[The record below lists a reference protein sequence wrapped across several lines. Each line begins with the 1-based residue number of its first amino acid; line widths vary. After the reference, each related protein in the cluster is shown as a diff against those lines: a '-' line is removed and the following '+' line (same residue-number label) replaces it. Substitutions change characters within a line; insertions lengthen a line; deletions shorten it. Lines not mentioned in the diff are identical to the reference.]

1 MKENKTLRSVLA
13 SLNAA
18 LFSSQQEIIE
28 KILMNNELS
37 EILSQDAISIARAEG
52 KPHLVQFLC
61 TLAVH
66 NDIEKER
73 AQHWLDVYQSLIN
86 HELSTSLNQLSRN
99 NVLRLTI
106 EALKTDKSLT
116 AAELKKVKGNS
127 LMWIDAI
134 DLSLDNND
142 WNTVNVLVE
151 NLGKRQNETKTWIH
165 ISQHLNNRQ
174 AIYIN
179 QTGLQKVDVDYRC
192 LANLYSLCSKAINNA
207 GLVDAANSLKIL
219 QAKALETAGDH
230 ELSIKII
237 KSLHEKVTGL
247 NTELARLYC
256 KKNDLKTCITF
267 MDKALLGLKGPSE
280 ESLKVAE
287 SFFESEK
294 KQIINEESKKFNISA
309 ASMALSDLVRIADNK
324 NIDVFLVSGTLLGC
338 IREGGFLSHD
348 KDIDVG
354 IIGWEQQY
362 ILCTALFE
370 SGLFHFNA
378 QFLKGQT
385 TYYLP
390 IQHKVTGMWIDVFIY
405 QPMGNKLVTGVDF
418 FFGYRQTFSFTP
430 FELEKRE
437 FIGIDVLIPK
447 DYDLNLKENFG
458 YWKVPDPNYISHLES
473 PSTDNKGDL
482 PFMLTARLA
491 AYASITKKNPKKI
504 FKVLAIMEENGNK
517 MLSMPEA
524 VANHL
529 KKIANSFSNLYR
541 TEDQLVANDE

>member
-18 LFSSQQEIIE
+18 LFSSQQEMIE

-86 HELSTSLNQLSRN
+86 HELSASLNQLSRN

-127 LMWIDAI
+127 LMWLDAI
-134 DLSLDNND
+134 DLSIDHND
-142 WNTVNVLVE
+142 WNSANALIE
-151 NLGKRQNETKTWIH
+151 NFGKSQKETKTWIH
-165 ISQHLNNRQ
+165 ISKHLNHRQ
-174 AIYIN
+174 SMYVD

-192 LANLYSLCSKAINNA
+192 LANLYDLCAKAMNNA
-207 GLVDAANSLKIL
+207 GLAEAANSLKLL

-230 ELSIKII
+230 DASIKII
-237 KSLHEKVTGL
+237 RTLKDKVNGL
-247 NTELARLYC
+247 NIELARLNC
-256 KKNDLKTCITF
+256 KKNDLINSINF
-267 MDKALLGLKGPSE
+267 MDEALLELIDPNE
-280 ESLKVAE
+280 ENIKMVDK
-287 SFFESEK
+287 FFQDKK
-294 KQIINEESKKFNISA
+294 KQTIHNVNKKFNTIA
-309 ASMALSDLVRIADNK
+309 ASMALGDLVRLAK
-324 NIDVFLVSGTLLGC
+324 NNNIEVFLVAGTLLGC
-338 IREGGFLSHD
+338 VREGEFLSHD

-362 ILCTALFE
+362 TLFTALLE
-370 SGLFHFNA
+370 SGLFNFNA
-378 QFLKGQT
+378 QFLKGHK

-405 QPMGNKLVTGVDF
+405 QPAGNKLVTGVDF
-418 FFGYRQTFSFTP
+418 FFGYQQTFSFTK
-430 FELEKRE
+430 FELEKRD

-447 DYDLNLKENFG
+447 NYAINLEENFG
-458 YWKVPDPNYISHLES
+458 SWKIPDPSYISHLES
-473 PSTDNKGDL
+473 PSTDNKGAL
-482 PFMLTARLA
+482 PFMLTARLS
-491 AYASITKKNPKKI
+491 AYAAIVKKNPQKI
-504 FKVLAIMEENGNK
+504 QKIITIMEEHKNK
-517 MLSMPEA
+517 IAAMPNS
-524 VANHL
+524 VINHL
-529 KKIANSFSNLYR
+529 KNHAQYFLNSYQKKLQSETNN
-541 TEDQLVANDE
+541 E